1 MKVKSL
7 AKMYAA
13 NFLTSGDAEWVA
25 EELYLIM
32 ETSIGQD
39 DFDEQEATKQFL
51 VLIIECMNKH
61 DKDFTEE
68 ITKAYLEKTLQ
79 TYKKG
84 TTKK

>member
-1 MKVKSL
+1 
-7 AKMYAA
+7 MYAA